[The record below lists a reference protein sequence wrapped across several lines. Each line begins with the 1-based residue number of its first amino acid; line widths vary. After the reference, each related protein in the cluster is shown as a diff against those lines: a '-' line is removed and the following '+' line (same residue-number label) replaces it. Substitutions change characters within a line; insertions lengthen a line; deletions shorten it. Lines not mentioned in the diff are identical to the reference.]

1 VFQALELSRPRFL
14 EAIQSLRRIIRQ
26 FGTDRVGD
34 TRRLK
39 A

>member
-1 VFQALELSRPRFL
+1 VSQALELSRPCFL

-26 FGTDRVGD
+26 FGTDLAGD
-34 TRRLK
+34 TRCLK